1 MPEAWRATQPAIAT
15 ALSQTQMR
23 VCQDEQAR
31 IVKPN
36 GYELAE
42 IPDLSGG

>member
-1 MPEAWRATQPAIAT
+1 MPEAWQATQPAIAT
-15 ALSQTQMR
+15 ALSQAQMR

-36 GYELAE
+36 GYELTE

>member
-1 MPEAWRATQPAIAT
+1 MPEAWRANQPAIAT
-15 ALSQTQMR
+15 ALSQAQMK

-42 IPDLSGG
+42 IRGLSGS